1 MRKIFLATLI
11 TGIVSTSYF
20 AHALPENNSE
30 HIANLQDNTRN
41 EAPLLKSTD
50 PGAERF
56 KHVGKLSG
64 RGLCTATLIA
74 GSETPDAN
82 QQALILSA
90 GHCFDS
96 SLDTNE
102 VIIDQPVGPGW
113 TYTPNYFIDLINEH
127 QSVDVDRVLYATMK
141 GGDLAVFRL
150 KATYGELANRGILPV
165 TLQKDYE
172 PSALELTSQQIELA
186 HIPVNGIESDKR
198 YLRYSACNITGKA
211 SLVYEGIWAWSPAAA
226 VNCAG
231 VAGGTSGSPVML
243 KDQSKIIGVLNTTVD
258 RSYWGC
264 GLNRPCEFIIDH
276 SSSRAGASYYMPIDK
291 IARAF
296 TSDGKLDL
304 SKFDDGKGITIN
316 ASGPLITKGTV
327 NNKPVTWNL
336 RLEEKGFDNIRYKRG
351 LASKVDCT
359 DPKGYSK
366 PVPVTTQPLEKLTVP
381 SKEGIYTMC
390 VIGQHSANKRWQS
403 TSNASIK
410 LREIDNTLPGI
421 RPDSTLLFETDDSW
435 VIDLRFR
442 PWEVVDIRYK
452 AGPRKSTKCDD
463 YKNYSTYRRVPIT
476 IKKKD
481 SPIRFC
487 MYGLDQ
493 AGNIGAIFFEDFGE
507 QK

>member
-11 TGIVSTSYF
+11 TGIVSASCS
-20 AHALPENNSE
+20 AQALPENNNE
-30 HIANLQDNTRN
+30 HIADLQDNTSN

-102 VIIDQPVGPGW
+102 VVIDQPVGPGW
-113 TYTPNYFIDLINEH
+113 TYTPNYFIDLINKH
-127 QSVDVDRVLYATMK
+127 QPVDVDRVLYATMK

-165 TLQKDYE
+165 TLHKDYE
-172 PSALELTSQQIELA
+172 AVASHPIELA
-186 HIPVNGIESDKR
+186 HIPVNGVDGDKR
-198 YLRYSACNITGKA
+198 YLRYSACDITGKA
-211 SLVYEGIWAWSPAAA
+211 SLVYEGIWAWSPAVS

-231 VAGGTSGSPVML
+231 VAGGTSGSPVIL

-258 RSYWGC
+258 RSYSGC

-276 SSSRAGASYYMPIDK
+276 SFSRTGASYYIPIDK
-291 IARAF
+291 IAHAF
-296 TSDGKLDL
+296 TPDGKLDL

-316 ASGPLITKGTV
+316 ANGPLITKGTV
-327 NNKPVTWNL
+327 DNKPTTWNL
-336 RLEEKGFDNIRYKRG
+336 RLEEKGFDKIRYKGG
-351 LASKVDCT
+351 LASNVDCS

-366 PVPVTTQPLEKLTVP
+366 PISVTTQPLEKLTAP
-381 SKEGIYTMC
+381 SNEGIYTMC
-390 VIGQHSANKRWQS
+390 VIGQHSANKLWQS

-410 LREIDNTLPGI
+410 LREIDNTPPSTKPEI
-421 RPDSTLLFETDDSW
+421 RLIFEADDRW
-435 VIDLRFR
+435 VVNPIFSPWEIVDLR
-442 PWEVVDIRYK
+442 IK
-452 AGPRKSTKCDD
+452 SGPVKSTKCDD
-463 YKNYSTYRRVPIT
+463 YTGYSIYRRIPISLM
-476 IKKKD
+476 KKD
-481 SPIRFC
+481 APIRFC
-487 MYGLDQ
+487 VYGLDQ
-493 AGNIGAIFFEDFGE
+493 AGNKGPISFNDFSD
-507 QK
+507 KK

>member
-1 MRKIFLATLI
+1 MRKTFLATLI
-11 TGIVSTSYF
+11 TGIMSTSCYVQ
-20 AHALPENNSE
+20 ALPENNSE
-30 HIANLQDNTRN
+30 NIANLQDNTRN

-127 QSVDVDRVLYATMK
+127 QPVDIDRVLYATMK

-172 PSALELTSQQIELA
+172 PSVNQPIELA
-186 HIPVNGIESDKR
+186 HIPANGIAGNKR
-198 YLRYSACNITGKA
+198 YLRYSACSITGKTP
-211 SLVYEGIWAWSPAAA
+211 LVYEGIWAWSP
-226 VNCAG
+226 VVSVDCAG
-231 VAGGTSGSPVML
+231 VSGGTSGSPVIL
-243 KDQSKIIGVLNTTVD
+243 KDKPQIIGVLNTTVD
-258 RSYWGC
+258 QNYTGC
-264 GLNRPCEFIIDH
+264 GVNRPCELVKDKGF
-276 SSSRAGASYYMPIDK
+276 SREGDSYYIPVDK

-296 TSDGKLDL
+296 TPDGKLDL
-304 SKFDDGKGITIN
+304 SKFDDGKGIIIN
-316 ASGPLITKGTV
+316 PGGPLITKSTV
-327 NNKPVTWNL
+327 NNKPATWNL
-336 RLEEKGFDNIRYKRG
+336 HLEEQGFDNIRYKGG
-351 LASKVDCT
+351 LASNTDCS

-366 PVPVTTQPLEKLTVP
+366 PIPVTTQPLDKLTVP
-381 SKEGIYTMC
+381 AKEGVYAMC
-390 VIGQHSANKRWQS
+390 VIGQHSANKNWQS

-410 LREIDNTLPGI
+410 LREIDNTPPAIKPTTRLV
-421 RPDSTLLFETDDSW
+421 FETEDSW
-435 VIDLRFR
+435 IVDPIFNPYEIVDLR
-442 PWEVVDIRYK
+442 IK
-452 AGPRKSTKCDD
+452 SGPLKSTKCDD
-463 YKNYSTYRRVPIT
+463 DTGYSIYRRIPISL
-476 IKKKD
+476 KKKD
-481 SPIRFC
+481 SPVRFC
-487 MYGLDQ
+487 VYGLDQ
-493 AGNIGAIFFEDFGE
+493 AGNRSPIFFNDF
-507 QK
+507 KVKK